1 MKKFLGL
8 LALIIVLSSCN
19 KEKHTL
25 ELNLVKGE
33 VYNQVMSS
41 KSTVSQTMM
50 GMDVNIEML
59 INGSMSYKVL
69 DFQNSLYDMEVRYKE
84 MSMTMN
90 LPTGMMEFSSL
101 KKDST
106 DIFSSVLGLM
116 VDKPFYVK
124 MTKTGR
130 ITEVRNIDSLY
141 AGVVNA
147 FSGVDE
153 VQSQQLLSQV
163 QQAYGEKAFKG
174 NLEMCT
180 AIFPDAPVALNAKW
194 NIETKLESG
203 MSANMT
209 STYKLTQVNDSCYQI
224 VGKAEIKTEDKDA
237 YIESNGMKLK
247 YDLTG
252 DMVSDIK
259 VDKTTGWIQ
268 SAIINQNIEGSAT
281 FKANAQMPNE
291 MSIPM
296 KFKNEMTFS
305 NK

>member
-8 LALIIVLSSCN
+8 LALIMVMSSCN

-50 GMDVNIEML
+50 GMDINIEML
-59 INGSMSYKVL
+59 INANISYKVL

-101 KKDST
+101 KNDST
-106 DIFSSVLGLM
+106 DILSTILGLM
-116 VDKPFYVK
+116 VDKPFYIK
-124 MTKTGR
+124 MAKTGK

-141 AGVVNA
+141 AGVVNT
-147 FSGVDE
+147 FSGMDE
-153 VQSQQLLSQV
+153 AQSQQLLNQV

-180 AIFPDAPVALNAKW
+180 AIFPDTPVSLNTKW
-194 NIETKLESG
+194 KVETKLESA
-203 MSANMT
+203 MPANMI
-209 STYKLTQVNDSCYQI
+209 STYKLTQVSDSCYHI
-224 VGKAEIKTEDKDA
+224 SGSSVLKTDDKEA
-237 YIESNGMKLK
+237 YVESNGMKMK

-252 DMVSDIK
+252 DMASDIK
-259 VDKTTGWIQ
+259 VDKATGWIL
-268 SAIINQNIEGSAT
+268 SATINQNIEGYT
-281 FKANAQMPNE
+281 IFKANAQMPQD

-296 KFKNEMTFS
+296 KFKNEMTYS
-305 NK
+305 NN